1 MLPTG
6 LIKKVKDSPEAGQS
20 SGNELSKGKREKIIQ
35 NIAIAASFT
44 SEPVKDTLEFWMQEI
59 GIFHSIEFAPYNQI
73 FQQLLDKNSITSQNQ
88 QGVNLILIRFEDW
101 YQDDETFKHSVEEFL
116 LAMQGATQGSKTPYL
131 VCICPVSPSAL
142 GDINRVQLYRD
153 METWLVSELN
163 HINGVY
169 VVTYEE
175 LNRTYPVA
183 DYYDPYG
190 EEEGKIPYT
199 PSFFCALGTML
210 ARKIHALKS
219 LPYKV
224 IVLDCDNTLWSGVC
238 GEDGSTGVKISPPYQ
253 ALQKFIIAQQEAGKL
268 ICLCSKN
275 VEADVF
281 AVFEQHPDMLLKTD
295 RVVNWRIN
303 WKTKSE
309 NLKSLAAEL
318 QLGLD
323 SFIFID
329 DNPVECGEVKANC
342 PQVLTLQLPK
352 ECEQIP
358 QFIQH
363 IWAFDQI
370 QVTKEDQK
378 RTELYQQNVQRQRLH
393 QKSLTFTDFLT
404 KLGLEIEISQMKPED
419 LPRVSQLTQR
429 TNQFNFTTI
438 RRSEVEIQQ
447 LCDSGMLECRVVRVK
462 DRFGDYG
469 LVGLMLFSSNDNDDV
484 LSVDTFLLSCRVLGR
499 GVEHRVVSYLG
510 KTARD
515 KGLSKVNL
523 LYQQTQKNKPALD
536 FLESISEKLKLDE
549 CNQEKYNQE
558 DRDLR
563 MDNVNTVIAT
573 IGSNPKPLKVGNECV
588 TPKNNTVELF
598 QFSST
603 ALTRLTFNPNQVE
616 TETPSPQDLQQN
628 NSQQIETTNTSDLRD
643 SSEGIIWERVAK
655 ELYTP
660 ELILQE
666 ILYRQQRQRP
676 ELEIGFVAPRTSVE
690 KAIASL
696 FAEVLKIDRV
706 GINDNFFELGGNS
719 LSATH
724 LISRLRDAFKLELS
738 LNLLFEF
745 PTVTGLAESF
755 QVLQTTTQHI
765 SSSIADTEDE
775 YDEGV
780 L

>member
-1 MLPTG
+1 MLPTE
-6 LIKKVKDSPEAGQS
+6 LTKKAKYLPEVEQSSTAEFSAGQS
-20 SGNELSKGKREKIIQ
+20 HKIIQ
-35 NIAIAASFT
+35 QLAIAASFT
-44 SEPVKDTLEFWMQEI
+44 SEPVKDTLDFWMQEI
-59 GIFHSIEFAPYNQI
+59 GISYFVEFAPYNQI
-73 FQQLLDKNSITSQNQ
+73 FQQLLDKNSITSQNE

-101 YQDDETFKHSVEEFL
+101 HQDDETFKRSVEEFL
-116 LAMQGATQGSKTPYL
+116 LAMQGATQSSTTPYL
-131 VCICPVSPSAL
+131 VCICPASPSAL
-142 GDINRVQLYRD
+142 EDINRVQLYRE
-153 METWLVSELN
+153 METWFVSELN
-163 HINGVY
+163 NISNVY
-169 VVTYEE
+169 VVTSEE
-175 LNRTYPVA
+175 LNAVYPVV

-199 PSFFCALGTML
+199 QSFFCALGTML
-210 ARKIHALKS
+210 ARKIRALKS

-224 IVLDCDNTLWSGVC
+224 IVLDCDNTLWGGVC
-238 GEDGSTGVKISPPYQ
+238 GEDGANGVKISPTYQ
-253 ALQKFIIAQQEAGKL
+253 ALQKFIMTQQEAGKL

-295 RVVNWRIN
+295 SVVNWRIN
-303 WKTKSE
+303 WQPKSE

-342 PQVLTLQLPK
+342 PQVLTLQLPE

-358 QFIQH
+358 RFLQH

-370 QVTKEDQK
+370 KVTKEDKK

-393 QKSLTFTDFLT
+393 QESLTFNDFLAG
-404 KLGLEIEISQMKPED
+404 LDLEIEITQMKLED
-419 LPRVSQLTQR
+419 LSRVSQLTQR

-438 RRSEVEIQQ
+438 RRSESEIQQ
-447 LCDSGMLECRVVRVK
+447 LCAEDVLECRVVRVK

-469 LVGLMLFSSNDNDDV
+469 LVGLMLFSSDDEV

-499 GVEHRVVSYLG
+499 GVEHRMLSYLG
-510 KTARD
+510 KTAEDR
-515 KGLSKVNL
+515 GLSKVNL
-523 LYQQTQKNKPALD
+523 LYQPTQKNKPALD
-536 FLESISEKLKLDE
+536 FLEGISKKLEQDE
-549 CNQEKYNQE
+549 YKQDELKQE
-558 DRDLR
+558 
-563 MDNVNTVIAT
+563 
-573 IGSNPKPLKVGNECV
+573 
-588 TPKNNTVELF
+588 NNTGWLF
-598 QFSST
+598 PFSST
-603 ALTRLTFNPNQVE
+603 ALTDLIFNPSKVE
-616 TETPSPQDLQQN
+616 TQTPSLQDFQQN
-628 NSQQIETTNTSDLRD
+628 NSHQSKTTKTSGLHD
-643 SSEGIIWERVAK
+643 SSQVFIWERVAK
-655 ELYTP
+655 ELYSP

-666 ILYRQQRQRP
+666 ILYRQQHQRP

-706 GINDNFFELGGNS
+706 GIDDNFFDLGGNS
-719 LSATH
+719 LSATQ
-724 LISRLRDAFKLELS
+724 LISRLRDTFKLELS

-745 PTVTGLAESF
+745 PTVIGLAESF
-755 QVLQTTTQHI
+755 QVLQTTTENI
-765 SSSIADTEDE
+765 SSSITDTEDE

>member
-1 MLPTG
+1 MLPTE
-6 LIKKVKDSPEAGQS
+6 LTKKAKYLPEVEQS
-20 SGNELSKGKREKIIQ
+20 STGELSPGRSHKIIQ
-35 NIAIAASFT
+35 KVAIAASFT
-44 SEPVKDTLEFWMQEI
+44 SEPVKDTLDFWMQEI
-59 GIFHSIEFAPYNQI
+59 GISYSIEFAPYNQI
-73 FQQLLDKNSITSQNQ
+73 FQELLDKNSITSQNER
-88 QGVNLILIRFEDW
+88 GVNLILIRFEDW
-101 YQDDETFKHSVEEFL
+101 YQDDETFKRNIEEFL
-116 LAMQGATQGSKTPYL
+116 LAIKGATQGSKTPYL
-131 VCICPVSPSAL
+131 VCICPASPSVL
-142 GDINRVQLYRD
+142 EDINRVQLYRD
-153 METWLVSELN
+153 METRLVSELN
-163 HINGVY
+163 NISGVH

-175 LNRTYPVA
+175 LNRTYPVT

-238 GEDGSTGVKISPPYQ
+238 GEDGATGVKISPPYQ

-281 AVFEQHPDMLLKTD
+281 AVFEEHPDMLLKTD

-342 PQVLTLQLPK
+342 PQVLTLQLPE

-358 QFIQH
+358 QFLQH

-370 QVTKEDQK
+370 QVTKEDKK

-393 QKSLTFTDFLT
+393 QESLTFTDFLAR
-404 KLGLEIEISQMKPED
+404 LGLEIEITQMKPED
-419 LPRVSQLTQR
+419 LSRVAQLTQR

-438 RRSEVEIQQ
+438 RRSEGEIQQ
-447 LCDSGMLECRVVRVK
+447 LCESGVLECRVVRVK

-469 LVGLMLFSSNDNDDV
+469 KVGLMLFSSNDSDEV

-499 GVEHRVVSYLG
+499 GVEHRMVSYLG

-523 LYQQTQKNKPALD
+523 LYQQIQKNKPALD

-549 CNQEKYNQE
+549 CNQEKYKQDKYKQEKYNQE
-558 DRDLR
+558 
-563 MDNVNTVIAT
+563 
-573 IGSNPKPLKVGNECV
+573 
-588 TPKNNTVELF
+588 NNTVELF

-603 ALTRLTFNPNQVE
+603 ALTGLTFNPNKVE
-616 TETPSPQDLQQN
+616 TETASPQNSQQN
-628 NSQQIETTNTSDLRD
+628 NSQQIEITNTSDLQD

-655 ELYTP
+655 QLYTP

-676 ELEIGFVAPRTSVE
+676 ELKIGFVAPRTSVE

-696 FAEVLKIDRV
+696 FGEVLKIDRV

-719 LSATH
+719 LSATQ
-724 LISRLRDAFKLELS
+724 LISRLRDAFKLQLS
-738 LNLLFEF
+738 LNILFEF

-765 SSSIADTEDE
+765 SSFIADTEDE